1 MSVLEQVQDDAR
13 TAMKARE
20 RDKASALRLV
30 VDALQQDA
38 KMGKGDE
45 VAVLQR
51 ERKKR
56 VEAAEAF
63 EGAGRTE
70 QAAAERFEAEL
81 IEGYLPAQLSDEEL
95 EGLVAEA
102 VAETGAT
109 EQKQMG
115 QVMSAVMPKVAGR
128 ADGKRVSAA
137 VRKKLGAELGP
148 PPADSRQRG
157 GRRARRLRGLGPARA
172 ARPPAGGSPPA
183 RQRADPGRRRR
194 ATCRRPRQW
203 STRWS
208 S

>member
-13 TAMKARE
+13 TALKARE
-20 RDKASALRLV
+20 RDKAGALRLI

-45 VAVLQR
+45 IAVLQR

-56 VEAAEAF
+56 VEAAEAYA
-63 EGAGRTE
+63 GAGRAK

-95 EGLVAEA
+95 DGLVAAA

-109 EQKQMG
+109 EGKQMG

-137 VRKKLGAELGP
+137 VRKRLG
-148 PPADSRQRG
+148 S
-157 GRRARRLRGLGPARA
+157 
-172 ARPPAGGSPPA
+172 
-183 RQRADPGRRRR
+183 
-194 ATCRRPRQW
+194 
-203 STRWS
+203 
-208 S
+208 